1 MSTDEN
7 STQDFIRDLKEKYHY
22 PEEAV
27 KTDVKGDF
35 ARFDVVIQKGNMYVQ
50 AFEVKPNKNN
60 EEAIGGQMKILSQK
74 LNDISVDTPLY
85 CAIYNHEKS
94 EWELYSESNL
104 KKPIADVEQVL
115 NYREAVVKF
124 LGIARE
130 QVIAQPKEF
139 PWLCWIM
146 AFILFAYLVVYLL
159 CDYCIL
165 EPPILPSPLS
175 AEFLIYIGLVVF
187 LTLLPSLFKLL
198 NNIKRIRFSIFE
210 LELKEKLDL

>member
-1 MSTDEN
+1 MRNTSMSKVEN
-7 STQDFIRDLKEKYHY
+7 SVQNFIKDLIEKYHY
-22 PEEAV
+22 PAEAI
-27 KTDVKGDF
+27 KTDVKVDLK
-35 ARFDVVIQKGNMYVQ
+35 RFDVVIQKGDMYVQ
-50 AFEVKPNKNN
+50 AFEIKASKSN
-60 EEAIGGQMKILSQK
+60 EDAIENQIKILSQK

-130 QVIAQPKEF
+130 QAIAQPKEF
-139 PWLCWIM
+139 PWLCWGI
-146 AFILFAYLVVYLL
+146 AFVLFVYLLVYLL
-159 CDYCIL
+159 CDNC
-165 EPPILPSPLS
+165 PTLS
-175 AEFLIYIGLVVF
+175 AEFLIYVGLVVF
-187 LTLLPSLFKLL
+187 LTLLPSLLKLI
-198 NNIKRIRFSIFE
+198 NNVKRIRFSIFE

>member
-7 STQDFIRDLKEKYHY
+7 SIQNFVKDLIEKYHY
-22 PEEAV
+22 PAEAIKTNV
-27 KTDVKGDF
+27 KVDLK
-35 ARFDVVIQKGNMYVQ
+35 RFDVVIQKGDMYVQ
-50 AFEVKPNKNN
+50 AFEIKANKSN
-60 EEAIGGQMKILSQK
+60 EDAIENQIKILSQK

-94 EWELYSESNL
+94 EWELYSEGNL

-124 LGIARE
+124 LGIARD
-130 QVIAQPKEF
+130 QATAQPKEF
-139 PWLCWIM
+139 PWLCRGAALIM
-146 AFILFAYLVVYLL
+146 FLYLVLYLL
-159 CDYCIL
+159 CDYCIR
-165 EPPILPSPLS
+165 EPNALYSPFSL
-175 AEFLIYIGLVVF
+175 EFLIYISIVVF

-198 NNIKRIRFSIFE
+198 NNVKRIRFSIFE